1 MNNGKNGIVGW
12 LSGADGVIYASVM
25 DFSSPDTS
33 KGYIYALQ
41 STTGSVLWHHDDT
54 TTSPSGAVLAN
65 GIIYISEYSQDGM
78 MWCMRCERKMVPCS
92 GTTLWVR
99 PCTIRL
105 FLNGVTVYVGTADG
119 SVYALRADSG
129 AVEWHHSTA

>member
-1 MNNGKNGIVGW
+1 
-12 LSGADGVIYASVM
+12 M

-33 KGYIYALQ
+33 KGHIYALQ

-65 GIIYISEYSQDGM
+65 GVIYVSEYSQDGNDVM
-78 MWCMRCERKMVPCS
+78 YALSAQDGSM
-92 GTTLWVR
+92 LWHHAMGQAVYNT
-99 PCTIRL
+99 PV
-105 FLNGVTVYVGTADG
+105 LNGTTVYVGTADG
-119 SVYALRADSG
+119 SVYALRAENG